1 MNIFFIILNRLF
13 KNNAIIF
20 WLVISIGLFI
30 VGVLVIFC
38 WIFNTKEL
46 FKTGFCF
53 IKAFAV
59 FRRWIVFAKKF
70 FVSWRYITFCCSFL
84 YWSRWSFLTGS
95 AGLAVGCGFST
106 GSTGATIGCGF
117 STSFAGAITGF
128 GVLSIGLVLAFIV
141 FSCSKASS
149 SISGTTAFLILPR
162 KLFKDLS
169 LVSWVSGSVI
179 SGFLSS
185 TTGADSIVSAFLSST
200 TGADSIFQRFLP
212 RLV

>member
-1 MNIFFIILNRLF
+1 MLSSFDSLLALVCLLSELSLFSVEFLTPKSFSKRDSVLSRL
-13 KNNAIIF
+13 
-20 WLVISIGLFI
+20 SLFSED
-30 VGVLVIFC
+30 
-38 WIFNTKEL
+38 K
-46 FKTGFCF
+46 
-53 IKAFAV
+53 
-59 FRRWIVFAKKF
+59 
-70 FVSWRYITFCCSFL
+70 SFL
-84 YWSRWSFLTGS
+84 PKSFSYLEDISLSVVVSFIGADGAFLTGS

-169 LVSWVSGSVI
+169 LVS
-179 SGFLSS
+179 
-185 TTGADSIVSAFLSST
+185 
-200 TGADSIFQRFLP
+200 
-212 RLV
+212 

>member
-1 MNIFFIILNRLF
+1 MPKSFSYLEDISLSVVVSFIG
-13 KNNAIIF
+13 AD
-20 WLVISIGLFI
+20 G
-30 VGVLVIFC
+30 
-38 WIFNTKEL
+38 
-46 FKTGFCF
+46 
-53 IKAFAV
+53 A
-59 FRRWIVFAKKF
+59 
-70 FVSWRYITFCCSFL
+70 
-84 YWSRWSFLTGS
+84 FLTGS

-169 LVSWVSGSVI
+169 LVS
-179 SGFLSS
+179 
-185 TTGADSIVSAFLSST
+185 
-200 TGADSIFQRFLP
+200 
-212 RLV
+212 